1 MLGLPNEFDI
11 GGGRFGATVG
21 VGVGE
26 SCAHTSCAAA
36 SCAQRITMILVGFM
50 LSDLG
55 WS

>member
-11 GGGRFGATVG
+11 GGGSIGATVG

-36 SCAQRITMILVGFM
+36 NCAAAQRIIMIFVGFM
-50 LSDLG
+50 LG
-55 WS
+55 Y